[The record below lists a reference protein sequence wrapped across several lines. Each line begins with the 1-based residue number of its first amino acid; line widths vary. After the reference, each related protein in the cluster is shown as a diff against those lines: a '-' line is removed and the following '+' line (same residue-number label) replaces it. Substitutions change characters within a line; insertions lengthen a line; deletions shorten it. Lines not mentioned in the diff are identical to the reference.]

1 MLTITNSA
9 EMASVLS
16 IVTDATL
23 KRILTDRVEQLSEY
37 DGYDLG
43 ELAHFLIVQPGDA
56 LDAIEAALGF
66 SPLMNLVDGVRYPSP
81 DFVPS
86 WEWITDHGGWFESV
100 FILSDDGFGWVLLVP
115 DHPAVLLDLVQLCCG
130 ASEAA
135 ATRL

>member
-9 EMASVLS
+9 EMARVLS
-16 IVTDATL
+16 TMTDTTL

-43 ELAHFLIVQPGDA
+43 ELAHFLIVQPGDT

-66 SPLMNLVDGVRYPSP
+66 SPITNLCEVV
-81 DFVPS
+81 
-86 WEWITDHGGWFESV
+86 TNHGGWFEAV

-115 DHPAVLLDLVQLCCG
+115 DDPAAPPDIWELCLG
-130 ASEAA
+130 ASEV
-135 ATRL
+135 RESS